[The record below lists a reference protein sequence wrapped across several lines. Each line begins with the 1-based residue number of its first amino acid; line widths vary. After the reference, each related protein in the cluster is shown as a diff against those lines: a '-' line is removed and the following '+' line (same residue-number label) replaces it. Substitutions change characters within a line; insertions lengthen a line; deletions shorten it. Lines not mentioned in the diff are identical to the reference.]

1 MFRFWR
7 RRTTAD
13 GIPARPR
20 GGAVRSLLVSLAP
33 LGLWLAE
40 YAPGA
45 LVLAL
50 LAALAESATR
60 LRATGLWGGGARG
73 SGAWAAG
80 PAATAPVRDCPHL
93 LASAV
98 RRALW
103 RAVVRSLGGRR
114 VVGRVPEGPC
124 VVVANHRSHADT
136 AVLLA
141 TLPTRGRPRVAAAA
155 DHWFARRRRRF
166 FCRWLVG
173 GFPVRRTGGG
183 REDLLRAREFLARG
197 GMVIV
202 FPEGG
207 RGTGAELARFRSG
220 AFELARL
227 AGVPVVPV
235 ALTGTARVLAKHG
248 RRCHRAPVRVEFGA
262 PQWSAR
268 PEAVRARIGEMLRH
282 GGPPVGD

>member
-1 MFRFWR
+1 M
-7 RRTTAD
+7 D

-40 YAPGA
+40 YTPGA
-45 LVLAL
+45 LVPAL
-50 LAALAESATR
+50 LAALVESAAR
-60 LRATGLWGGGARG
+60 LRATGLWGGGVRG
-73 SGAWAAG
+73 IGAWPSG
-80 PAATAPVRDCPHL
+80 PAAAAPVRDFPHL

-98 RRALW
+98 RRVLW
-103 RAVVRSLGGRR
+103 RSVIRSLGGRE
-114 VVGRVPEGPC
+114 VVGRVPGGPC
-124 VVVANHRSHADT
+124 VVVANHRSHVDT

-141 TLPTRGRPRVAAAA
+141 TLPARGRPRVAAAA

-166 FCRWLVG
+166 FCRWLAG

-183 REDLLRAREFLARG
+183 RQDLLRAREFLARG

-207 RGTGAELARFRSG
+207 RSTGAEPARFRAG

-248 RRCHRAPVRVEFGA
+248 RRCHRAPMRIEFGA
-262 PQWSAR
+262 PQWCAR
-268 PEAVRARIGEMLRH
+268 PEEVRARIGEMLRR
-282 GGPPVGD
+282 GGPAVCD